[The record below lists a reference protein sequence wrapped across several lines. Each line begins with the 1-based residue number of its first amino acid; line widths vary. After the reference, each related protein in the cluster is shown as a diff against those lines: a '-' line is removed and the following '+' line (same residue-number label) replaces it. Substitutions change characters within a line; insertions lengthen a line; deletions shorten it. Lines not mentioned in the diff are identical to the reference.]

1 MAVCADPEGAAF
13 SVWQAKETKGAQV
26 VNEAGSLNFNG
37 LNTRDAARAKQFYGA
52 VFGWE
57 PEPFGPDVTLFRLP
71 GYVGGEPL
79 QPVPRDVVA
88 GLTAGEPGWGV
99 EVWVADADEAAAK
112 TPELGGTVH
121 VEPHETPGFRTSVIM
136 DPQGATLSVNQLVVP
151 HAE

>member
-1 MAVCADPEGAAF
+1 MIALKTVFDPTRADHDYTVIELHIED
-13 SVWQAKETKGAQV
+13 QA
-26 VNEAGSLNFNG
+26 
-37 LNTRDAARAKQFYGA
+37 AKQFYGA
-52 VFGWE
+52 VSGWE

-112 TPELGGTVH
+112 TAELGGTVH
-121 VEPHETPGFRTSVIM
+121 VEPHETPGFRTSVIT
-136 DPQGATLSVNQLVVP
+136 DPEGATLSVNQLVVA